1 MKISIVTVCYNA
13 ESTIRDTI
21 ESVLNQSY
29 DNYEHLI
36 IDGKS
41 KDNTLKIIEEYKKK
55 YKGKLKVISEKDS
68 GLYDAMNKGIKNATG
83 DIIGF
88 LNSDDKYADNK
99 TLEKI
104 SKKLKGNQ
112 YMGCYSDLEFRDNES
127 MQKIIRVWKSKK
139 GNYKFGWHPPHPTLY
154 LKKEAYKI
162 IGQFNLKYRICADY
176 DFMLRMMKKEIKLAY
191 ISQTLIHMRSGGLS
205 TNGISGYI
213 RNFKESYKVLQE
225 NEVKF
230 SFIVNCIR
238 TMKTILQMLKSK
250 IKYIK

>member
-41 KDNTLKIIEEYKKK
+41 KDNTLKIIEEYKKQ

-83 DIIGF
+83 DVIGF
-88 LNSDDKYADNK
+88 LNSDDKYANDK
-99 TLEKI
+99 IIEKI
-104 SKKLKGNQ
+104 AKKLNGKKYAGSYGN
-112 YMGCYSDLEFRDNES
+112 LEFRDNET
-127 MQKIIRVWKSKK
+127 MQKITRVWNSKN

-154 LKKEAYKI
+154 LKREVYENV
-162 IGQFNLKYRICADY
+162 GPFNLKYRICADY
-176 DFMLRMMKKEIKLAY
+176 DFMLRMMKKETKLVY
-191 ISQTLIHMRSGGLS
+191 IPEILIHMRSGGLS
-205 TNGISGYI
+205 TNGLKGYL

-225 NEVKF
+225 NKIKF
-230 SFIVNCIR
+230 PLVVNCIR
-238 TMKTILQMLKSK
+238 TTKTLLQMIRSK
-250 IKYIK
+250 IKYTK